1 MFYTEAVLSKQG
13 PLARIWLA
21 AHWDKKLT
29 KNVVVETDLENA
41 CDSVVNPSVKLA
53 LRTSGHLLLGVVRI
67 YNRKTRYL
75 LADCNEA
82 FMKIKLAFRTGM
94 TIDLPADERGVGKN
108 QIFLP
113 DDLDLELTVLPE
125 ISQNELQSA
134 MLRKTARIEE
144 ITRKHDVRNL
154 QHSGIFRDLLRN
166 NDYEDDDFGLGTN
179 FDEWESESNIG
190 DHSIQKGRE
199 NMSTSKN
206 VSRLSKA
213 SRADKDEMD
222 LDVMAELNEV
232 GEDDLG
238 DIFGGD
244 VQSVLYNLS
253 CQKIKS

>member
-29 KNVVVETDLENA
+29 KSVVFETDLETA
-41 CDSVVNPSVKLA
+41 CESVVNPSVKLA

-67 YNRKTRYL
+67 YNRKARYL

-82 FMKIKLAFRTGM
+82 FMKIKMAFRTGM
-94 TIDLPADERGVGKN
+94 TIDLPKDDQNAKN
-108 QIFLP
+108 HCFLP

-134 MLRKTARIEE
+134 MLRNTARIEE
-144 ITRKHDVRNL
+144 ITRKHHTGSL

-190 DHSIQKGRE
+190 GDHSLQRGRDQ
-199 NMSTSKN
+199 NMQSWWSTNGRKN
-206 VSRLSKA
+206 TAPYTPVIRTVFEKNYGVS
-213 SRADKDEMD
+213 
-222 LDVMAELNEV
+222 
-232 GEDDLG
+232 
-238 DIFGGD
+238 
-244 VQSVLYNLS
+244 
-253 CQKIKS
+253 